1 MIELTDGV
9 NPKASDTIGKVNT
22 DLVLLA
28 CRATSLCTITALV
41 LSCVHRS
48 DKERMTHELV
58 AVSLRTG
65 LMSACFFMNVLNAG
79 YIKCFGILFVEVEK
93 TFNATASVASL
104 LMGVNAAAYSVTAL
118 FVLNVVLEKIT
129 IRTTTILG
137 VFILATGVL
146 TNSFASNVYVLIFS
160 QGGLA
165 GIGAAMLYG
174 PGLVM
179 VGKYFTRRRALATA
193 ICSCGVST
201 GGMLLPPL
209 VQYLIQEYGLRGAF
223 LVMTGMMLQ
232 ILTFVSLY
240 RPLTYTCTEAKKKD
254 QDLCSIKSGGSCER
268 NSPVST
274 VAEVPDEETKCGIRD
289 YLGID
294 DNLEGAGSRKTSV
307 PEEFEQDMF
316 LPSDTEHGMDTAAHT
331 AVSSCYK
338 ALNLSFFKKPL
349 YLLIFGFTAFGFLGV
364 GLLQTFVPPLAKEK
378 GLSEMQAA
386 MLLTIFNGLE
396 LVSRL
401 LSGVVS
407 ELPFIKRHH
416 LIAFSMVALGVLNQI
431 TRYLN
436 GFGLIL
442 SYIAAF
448 GILNGIYPA
457 LHPAVIIDF
466 VGMEYFSKVLGY
478 VQVFHGAMMAV
489 CYPVMDDLL
498 KEIPS
503 FSSLKTILYRQRH
516 KTIPRLPVTGREIQ
530 LEGLWTLAEAGEPF
544 LHRIDDN
551 IIIFTTDK
559 NNERLCTADT
569 VYGDG
574 TFSSAPRLFE
584 QIYTLHA
591 EYQGHMFQ
599 FVYCL
604 LSWTSLITSL
614 T

>member
-1 MIELTDGV
+1 M
-9 NPKASDTIGKVNT
+9 ASDEGWSWV
-22 DLVLLA
+22 VLA
-28 CRATSLCTITALV
+28 
-41 LSCVHRS
+41 
-48 DKERMTHELV
+48 
-58 AVSLRTG
+58 
-65 LMSACFFMNVLNAG
+65 ACFFMNVLNAG

-93 TFNATASVASL
+93 KFNASASVASL
-104 LMGVNAAAYSVTAL
+104 LMGVNAAAYSVAAL

-137 VFILATGVL
+137 VFILAIGVL

-179 VGKYFTRRRALATA
+179 VGKYFTKRRALATA

-209 VQYLIQEYGLRGAF
+209 VQFLIQEYGLRGAF
-223 LVMTGMMLQ
+223 LIITGMMLQ

-240 RPLTYTCTEAKKKD
+240 RPLTSTASEAKETD
-254 QDLCSIKSGGSCER
+254 QDFSSIIPCGSSEK

-274 VAEVPDEETKCGIRD
+274 VAEVPDEGTKCELRGHLGNDDHSERD
-289 YLGID
+289 MY
-294 DNLEGAGSRKTSV
+294 RKTSV
-307 PEEFEQDMF
+307 PEQSELDSF
-316 LPSDTEHGMDTAAHT
+316 LPSETEHGMDTT
-331 AVSSCYK
+331 ACTVVSSCYK
-338 ALNLSFFKKPL
+338 AMNLSFFKKPL

-386 MLLTIFNGLE
+386 MLLTLFNGLE

-416 LIAFSMVALGVLNQI
+416 LIAFSMVALGTLNHI

-442 SYIAAF
+442 SYIAVF

-466 VGMEYFSKVLGY
+466 VGMEHFSKVLGY

-489 CYPVMDDLL
+489 CYPIMGVLRNFSGSYAASFHFLGTCQLMSALL
-498 KEIPS
+498 
-503 FSSLKTILYRQRH
+503 LLL
-516 KTIPRLPVTGREIQ
+516 LPTAKR
-530 LEGLWTLAEAGEPF
+530 
-544 LHRIDDN
+544 N
-551 IIIFTTDK
+551 TD
-559 NNERLCTADT
+559 
-569 VYGDG
+569 
-574 TFSSAPRLFE
+574 
-584 QIYTLHA
+584 
-591 EYQGHMFQ
+591 
-599 FVYCL
+599 
-604 LSWTSLITSL
+604 
-614 T
+614 